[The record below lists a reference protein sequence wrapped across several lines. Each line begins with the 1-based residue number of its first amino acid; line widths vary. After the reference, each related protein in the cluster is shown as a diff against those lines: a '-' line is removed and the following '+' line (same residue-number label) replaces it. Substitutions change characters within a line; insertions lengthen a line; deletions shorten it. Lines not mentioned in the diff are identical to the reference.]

1 MSKIFESIIYKR
13 VSAYFEFGGLL
24 NPDQFGFRKRRNTE
38 MAIFSLLER
47 VIPAFEQCS
56 YALAVFLD
64 FSACFDTVDR
74 DLFMAKLDRY
84 GIRGREHDLIS
95 DYFSDRRQQVVYESS
110 LSRVCNQSLGVVQ
123 GSKCGPLYYDIY
135 SSDLAKLCF
144 EDEFLMFA
152 DDTCLTYSGNNYV
165 DLINHVNER
174 LSLIFEWCCH
184 NRLSPRRP

>member
-1 MSKIFESIIYKR
+1 
-13 VSAYFEFGGLL
+13 
-24 NPDQFGFRKRRNTE
+24 
-38 MAIFSLLER
+38 
-47 VIPAFEQCS
+47 
-56 YALAVFLD
+56 
-64 FSACFDTVDR
+64 
-74 DLFMAKLDRY
+74 MAKLDSY

-110 LSRVCNQSLGVVQ
+110 LSCICDRSLGVVQ

-174 LSLIFEWCCH
+174 LSLIFEWFCH
-184 NRLSPRRP
+184 NRLSLNPSKCKFVVFTNKPYDTQNCSILLGNNPIERVSYFKYLGVTIDEKLKYNEHIKVICTL